1 VTRAGQDEEIDMPG
15 DGAPVM
21 VNGKMRQGYGSSSAL
36 NGAPAAQRARRA
48 LALQRRC

>member
-21 VNGKMRQGYGSSSAL
+21 VNGKMRVSYGSSSAL
-36 NGAPAAQRARRA
+36 NGAPAVAHVRRVLRAAWR
-48 LALQRRC
+48 